1 MKKIISSL
9 SFALV
14 LISTPSFAADNY
26 LLEPE
31 LSSVS
36 FTTIK
41 NQFVVE
47 PATINT
53 LSGELNKSG
62 EFSID
67 VDLKGISTG
76 IPIRDNRLNE
86 LFFESVKY
94 PEVEV
99 SGKVDLSALSNG
111 PKKLVIPAKVTLYGK
126 TKSINFPVVVLEEG
140 NHVMV
145 SSSSAVIIGAS
156 DFGIP
161 SENLTKLAATVG
173 GIKISDRVPVSL
185 TLVFKK

>member
-14 LISTPSFAADNY
+14 LISTSSFAADNY

-31 LSSVS
+31 LSTVS

-62 EFSID
+62 EFTID

-86 LFFESVKY
+86 I
-94 PEVEV
+94 
-99 SGKVDLSALSNG
+99 GRA
-111 PKKLVIPAKVTLYGK
+111 
-126 TKSINFPVVVLEEG
+126 
-140 NHVMV
+140 HV
-145 SSSSAVIIGAS
+145 
-156 DFGIP
+156 
-161 SENLTKLAATVG
+161 
-173 GIKISDRVPVSL
+173 
-185 TLVFKK
+185 